1 MHHSQA
7 ILRQQFDTWQTSQQT
22 KIFLEFLVDRREKL
36 VNEIKF
42 SAQRDEKSEGTA
54 RRAMR
59 LVELDEII
67 AHIQNVDKVTEYGS
81 RGIIDTASG

>member
-1 MHHSQA
+1 MHNKE
-7 ILRQQFDTWQTSQQT
+7 ILRQQVESWQQSQQT
-22 KIFLEFLVDRREKL
+22 RIFLEFIDEKREKL
-36 VNEIKF
+36 LNEIKF

-81 RGIIDTASG
+81 RGIIDTTS